1 MMDTK
6 TEKSDAY
13 TKRID
18 QLKFRWLR
26 THAN

>member
-1 MMDTK
+1 MDTK

-13 TKRID
+13 TKWIE